1 MSEVLGS
8 KNPVECHEAW
18 RGAGKSS
25 GVCEMHRAAGEHDA
39 VPEAS
44 NRMEGLKGLKGSEF
58 FSIESLETS
67 IWHWNPQIAWW
78 FETTILSIKIP
89 KSSGWNHHLIST
101 MNRWTEAPDRICTA
115 PRRKGRFLGGSA
127 AYGGALAESQGA
139 NLSFDSVHHSK
150 INTYI
155 HRKVYIY
162 IYKDPNNTQRSC
174 APFTIHI
181 STASL
186 HLFSDFS
193 VFFSLFSCK
202 HQGLCEESLRRL
214 PCPDH
219 LILRCRVVVFSFY
232 HLGGSGEK
240 LHGGWSI
247 QAIWGGSMNEKKP
260 ALRVFY
266 GYFMN
271 IWYSRCFMD
280 ILWIFVDNCTYF
292 FQNDWPFQ
300 NVGSIE
306 DDLLYVVSKSVWGIM
321 IGLDIEISW
330 RSLYLELRSTCWWH
344 DMRTSMPQ
352 HQERRGWRTGMKYL
366 SRMHRWEIW
375 SCNRGAYLFN
385 IN

>member
-1 MSEVLGS
+1 
-8 KNPVECHEAW
+8 
-18 RGAGKSS
+18 
-25 GVCEMHRAAGEHDA
+25 MHRAAGEHDA
-39 VPEAS
+39 VPEAW
-44 NRMEGLKGLKGSEF
+44 NRKF
-58 FSIESLETS
+58 RDWRDWRDPISLS
-67 IWHWNPQIAWW
+67 DGGFNWW
-78 FETTILSIKIP
+78 VSQHKIP
-89 KSSGWNHHLIST
+89 KSSIETTWPAPWID
-101 MNRWTEAPDRICTA
+101 WTEAPDRICTA

-155 HRKVYIY
+155 HRKVY

-300 NVGSIE
+300 NVGSIGRWLFIRCFQICLGYHDWFRYRDFLEIFIFRASKHMLMTRHE
-306 DDLLYVVSKSVWGIM
+306 DFNASTPGKEGLEDRDEVSEPNASMRDMIM
-321 IGLDIEISW
+321 QQ
-330 RSLYLELRSTCWWH
+330 R
-344 DMRTSMPQ
+344 
-352 HQERRGWRTGMKYL
+352 YL
-366 SRMHRWEIW
+366 SIQYQLKTPKTYHIITP
-375 SCNRGAYLFN
+375 SCDYTSSHQASFCYIFP
-385 IN
+385 

>member
-162 IYKDPNNTQRSC
+162 IYIKTQTIHRDHAHHS
-174 APFTIHI
+174 PFTYPQLLFIFFPI
-181 STASL
+181 SPYSSPFFLANIKDFAKKVYEDYRVRTTWSFAAGSLCFRFIISVAQAKSCTAAEAYKR
-186 HLFSDFS
+186 FE
-193 VFFSLFSCK
+193 V
-202 HQGLCEESLRRL
+202 GA
-214 PCPDH
+214 
-219 LILRCRVVVFSFY
+219 
-232 HLGGSGEK
+232 
-240 LHGGWSI
+240 W
-247 QAIWGGSMNEKKP
+247 MKKNQP
-260 ALRVFY
+260 YA
-266 GYFMN
+266 YFTA
-271 IWYSRCFMD
+271 
-280 ILWIFVDNCTYF
+280 ILWIFDTVDVSWIFYGYLLIIVRTF
-292 FQNDWPFQ
+292 FKM
-300 NVGSIE
+300 I
-306 DDLLYVVSKSVWGIM
+306 DLSKM
-321 IGLDIEISW
+321 
-330 RSLYLELRSTCWWH
+330 
-344 DMRTSMPQ
+344 
-352 HQERRGWRTGMKYL
+352 
-366 SRMHRWEIW
+366 
-375 SCNRGAYLFN
+375 
-385 IN
+385 